1 MEEMKK
7 LISDAVNPWLQ
18 ILPKDRHQEFVE
30 FVEKFE
36 LLIKEI
42 LQAKFESLVND
53 PEFRKNVKTR

>member
-7 LISDAVNPWLQ
+7 LISDTINPWLK
-18 ILPKDRHQEFVE
+18 ILPKDRRQE

-36 LLIKEI
+36 LLINEM
-42 LQAKFESLVND
+42 LQANFESLIND

>member
-7 LISDAVNPWLQ
+7 LISDTINPWLK

>member
-1 MEEMKK
+1 MEEMKE
-7 LISDAVNPWLQ
+7 LISDTVNPWLQ

-30 FVEKFE
+30 KFE
-36 LLIKEI
+36 LLIKEM

>member
-1 MEEMKK
+1 MKK
-7 LISDAVNPWLQ
+7 LISDTVNPWLQ